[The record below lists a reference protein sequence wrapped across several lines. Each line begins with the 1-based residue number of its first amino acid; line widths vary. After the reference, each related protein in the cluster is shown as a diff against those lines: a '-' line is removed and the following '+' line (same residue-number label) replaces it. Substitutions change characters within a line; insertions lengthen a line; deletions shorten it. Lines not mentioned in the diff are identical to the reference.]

1 MGEKMKKPNILF
13 ILCDQ
18 FRGDSMGCAGAP
30 IRTPNLD
37 SLAAEGVRFT
47 NCCTVAPLCVP
58 ARISLFTGK
67 YPHTTTAWDNALY
80 VMNPE
85 GNIWLK
91 EIRQAGY
98 ATSLVGKTHL
108 HADRGNL
115 IEREELLH
123 RYGFD
128 DVNETSG
135 PHATAQTTTHYRHM
149 LEEKGLFDAYREDM
163 LSRGKRPFA
172 RPSPLPVEDY
182 YDTYVGEKGLEWLQN
197 YSGDK
202 PWFCHVSFGGPHEP
216 WDAPEPYAS
225 MYRPED
231 MPAPLPEITD
241 RNPNRPRGEY
251 DRVFNKL
258 RMDNQL
264 SQSREIRAN
273 YYGNITL
280 IDEEIGKLL
289 NAVRARGEWDN
300 TVVVFSS
307 DHGEMNGDH
316 GFVNKRN
323 FFTGALNVP
332 LIVRTPETAKEGGRV
347 SDAFVSLLDVGAT
360 LADYADAPLSY
371 EQYGI
376 SVAPIVRGEKESIR
390 PWVLSEYAGE
400 RMLLTDEWKMVVNR
414 LGQPYLLFHRPDDPD
429 ERDNLAGTAE
439 AAATERE
446 LLAELLQI
454 TCETTPV
461 KPANTQLPW
470 SFEKDSE
477 AEKNCPD

>member
-1 MGEKMKKPNILF
+1 MDKTLKKPNILF

-18 FRGDSMGCAGAP
+18 FRNDSMGCSGAP
-30 IRTPNLD
+30 VRTPNLD

-80 VMNPE
+80 VMNPD
-85 GNIWLK
+85 GNNWLK
-91 EIRQAGY
+91 EIRKAGY

-115 IEREELLH
+115 IDREELLH

-128 DVNETSG
+128 DVNEISG
-135 PHATAQTTTHYRHM
+135 PHATAQTMTHYRQM
-149 LEEKGLFDAYREDM
+149 LEEKGLFEAYRADM
-163 LSRGKRPFA
+163 LSRGKKPFA

-182 YDTYVGEKGLEWLQN
+182 YDTYVGEHGREWLEG
-197 YSGDK
+197 YTGDK
-202 PWFCHVSFGGPHEP
+202 PWFCHISFGGPHEP

-241 RNPNRPRGEY
+241 RNPDRPRGEY
-251 DRVFNKL
+251 DRVFNA
-258 RMDNQL
+258 RHMDDPAE
-264 SQSREIRAN
+264 SREIRAN

-280 IDEEIGKLL
+280 IDEEIGKIFD
-289 NAVRARGEWDN
+289 AVKARGEWDN

-332 LIVRTPETAKEGGRV
+332 LIVRTPETAAAGGRV

-360 LADYADAPLSY
+360 LADYAGAPLAY

-376 SVAPIVRGEKESIR
+376 SVGPIVRGEKEAIR

-400 RMLLTDEWKMVVNR
+400 RMLLTDEWKMVVNSQ
-414 LGQPYLLFHRPDDPD
+414 GKPYLLFHRTDDPD
-429 ERDNLAGTAE
+429 ECDNLAGTAE
-439 AAATERE
+439 AAATEQA
-446 LLAELLQI
+446 LLAKLLRV

-470 SFEKDSE
+470 NFEKDSE